1 MNAILHASQKAQ
13 ARRLKAGGLGN
24 WSRLRSVRLNEESGF
39 SILQHRIAM
48 ADDALMKEDVSSVD
62 EVAFVSLV
70 GLCRGHR
77 IPSVLR

>member
-1 MNAILHASQKAQ
+1 M
-13 ARRLKAGGLGN
+13 RLGGMHVEP
-24 WSRLRSVRLNEESGF
+24 SAKCEVDEESGF